1 MENVIISGVYDDPQM
16 IAIDY
21 VSVILTLLIDSV
33 ANVKQQRELNM
44 KILSGL
50 TGTINSLTS
59 VVIALLGLGIV
70 VSLLGGNVPFVGGIA
85 DNIVGLVQ
93 GLGDAGIVG
102 LIAAIIILGFYK

>member
-1 MENVIISGVYDDPQM
+1 
-16 IAIDY
+16 
-21 VSVILTLLIDSV
+21 
-33 ANVKQQRELNM
+33 M

-50 TGTINSLTS
+50 TSTIHQLTA
-59 VVIALLGLGIV
+59 VVLALLELGIV

-102 LIAAIIILGFYK
+102 LVAAIIILNLYK